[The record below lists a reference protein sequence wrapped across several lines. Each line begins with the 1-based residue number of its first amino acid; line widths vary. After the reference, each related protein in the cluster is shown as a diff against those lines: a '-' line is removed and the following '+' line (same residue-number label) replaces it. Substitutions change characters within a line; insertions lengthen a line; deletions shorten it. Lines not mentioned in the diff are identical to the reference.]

1 MKSKAMVAVAGV
13 IGLMGC
19 GGGGATPAVQYNI
32 FNGTL
37 SITSALP
44 AGITTCQGTP
54 HAVSFTAAGSLP
66 HTVSAAG
73 GECVTF
79 TNNDTVPHQPAT
91 YGAVSCPELNGPSLA
106 TGQSFTTAP
115 LGGPKSCIWEDSLNP
130 PGSAGG
136 GAGY

>member
-1 MKSKAMVAVAGV
+1 MMRKAMLAVAGV

-19 GGGGATPAVQYNI
+19 GGASTPAAPQYNI

-44 AGITTCQGTP
+44 VGTTTCQGTP
-54 HAVSFTAAGSLP
+54 HAVTISAAGSLP
-66 HTVSAAG
+66 HTISAAG

-79 TNNDTVPHQPAT
+79 TNTDAVPHQPAT
-91 YGAVSCPELNGPSLA
+91 YGAVSCPELDGPSLA
-106 TGQSFTTAP
+106 TGQAFTTVP
-115 LGGPKSCIWEDSLNP
+115 LGGPKSCIWQDSLNP